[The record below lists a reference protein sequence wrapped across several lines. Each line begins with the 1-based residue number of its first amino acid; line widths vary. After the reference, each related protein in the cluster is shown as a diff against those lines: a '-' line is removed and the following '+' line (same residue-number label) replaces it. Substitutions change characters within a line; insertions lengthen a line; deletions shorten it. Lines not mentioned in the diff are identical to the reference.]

1 MDPGFRETKESLAEC
16 SGLFMDWVFWRPPI
30 YKLFFFG
37 ISLFPLF
44 PNSGRKT
51 PRILVGMPVE

>member
-1 MDPGFRETKESLAEC
+1 MDPGFREMKESLAEC
-16 SGLFMDWVFWRPPI
+16 AGLFMDWVFWRPPI

-44 PNSGRKT
+44 SKFWMENPTYFGWHA
-51 PRILVGMPVE
+51 G